1 MALQVGASHTIE
13 RRVAPEHSAD
23 THGNPGVDV
32 FTTPILCEWSEEAAV
47 LAVQDQIDPGM
58 ITLGTRID
66 LKHLVAT
73 PIGMMVKVTATLKEI
88 DERKL
93 IFAVEAF
100 DEKEKISECTHERFI
115 VNKSRFLQK
124 VADKARGS

>member
-1 MALQVGASHTIE
+1 MALKVGASYTIE
-13 RRVAPEHSAD
+13 RRVGPEHSAD

-47 LAVQDQIDPGM
+47 RAVTDHLEPGM
-58 ITLGTRID
+58 ITLGIRID
-66 LKHLVAT
+66 LQHLVAT
-73 PIGMMVKVTATLKEI
+73 PIGMTVKVTATLKEI

-93 IFAVEAF
+93 IFAVEAH

-115 VNKSRFLQK
+115 ANKNRFLQK
-124 VADKARGS
+124 VADKARE

>member
-1 MALQVGASHTIE
+1 MALEVGASHTIK
-13 RRVAPEHSAD
+13 RRVEQAHSAD

-32 FTTPILCEWSEEAAV
+32 FTTPVLCEWNEEAAV
-47 LAVQDQIDPGM
+47 LAVQGQLDAGM
-58 ITLGTRID
+58 ITLGIRID

-73 PIGMMVKVTATLKEI
+73 PIGMMVTVTATLKEI

-93 IFAVEAF
+93 IFAVEAY

-115 VNKSRFLQK
+115 VNKNRFLQK
-124 VADKARGS
+124 VAEKARG

>member
-1 MALQVGASHTIE
+1 MALQVGASYTIE
-13 RRVAPEHSAD
+13 RRVTTEHSAD

-32 FTTPILCEWSEEAAV
+32 FTTPILCEWSEEVAV
-47 LAVQDQIDPGM
+47 LAVQDQLDPGM
-58 ITLGTRID
+58 ITLGTHID

-73 PIGMMVKVTATLKEI
+73 PIGMMVKVTATLNEI

-93 IFAVEAF
+93 TFAVEAY

-124 VADKARGS
+124 VADKAKG

>member
-1 MALQVGASHTIE
+1 MAVEVGARYTIE
-13 RRVAPEHSAD
+13 RRVKPEHSAD
-23 THGNPGVDV
+23 KHGNPGVDV
-32 FTTPILCEWSEEAAV
+32 FTTPLLCEWSEEAAV
-47 LAVQDQIDPGM
+47 LAVHEKLDPGM

-88 DERKL
+88 DGRKL
-93 IFAVEAF
+93 IFGVEAY

-115 VNKSRFLQK
+115 VNKERFLAK
-124 VADKARGS
+124 VAEKAKG